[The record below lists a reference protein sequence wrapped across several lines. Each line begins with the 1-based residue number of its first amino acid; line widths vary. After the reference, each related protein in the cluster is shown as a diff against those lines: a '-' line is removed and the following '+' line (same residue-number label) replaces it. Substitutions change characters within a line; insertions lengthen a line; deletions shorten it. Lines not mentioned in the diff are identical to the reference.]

1 MKTHFEVSIRAFS
14 KRKTSMS
21 ILIAPSILSADFTR
35 LGEEIK
41 AAEKGGADWVHV
53 DVMDGH
59 FVPNITIGIPV
70 VESIRKATD
79 LPLDVHLMIEEPD
92 RYVDDFARSGADYI
106 TVHAEAAT
114 HLQRTLSHIRSLG
127 KKSGVA
133 LNPATP
139 PEVLSYV
146 LADIDLVLVMS
157 VNPGFGGQKFIPTAV
172 EKIRRLKEMFADAGL
187 PGAKISVD
195 GGINS
200 DTAPKVIEAGV
211 DVLVAGSAIYGAD
224 CVAEAIKELKN
235 PGCCSNKDSQKS
247 LRKGSGSE
255 SKIC

>member
-1 MKTHFEVSIRAFS
+1 
-14 KRKTSMS
+14 MS

-200 DTAPKVIEAGV
+200 DTAPRVIEAGV